1 MPAPPA
7 AQIASPIKGFVNGA
21 GLRGEDAPGLAQAL
35 ADATAQTL
43 TLLASMAQVL
53 PGIPAPVDPISG
65 SGATAGPGML
75 MPPPAGG
82 PGAGQLEGAVN
93 GFLSGQGLRGE
104 DAPGLGKAIAASLA
118 QAVMLFTAQT
128 QVLPGIAIA
137 GFVSTSPGL
146 LKPVPLQSTLKSV
159 ADGFLQQN
167 GIRGEDAPHLAQAM
181 AQAIDLGFMQFAAM
195 AMVSPGIACP
205 PGASAAPGRLM

>member
-7 AQIASPIKGFVNGA
+7 AQLESPFKGFVAGA
-21 GLRGEDAPGLAQAL
+21 GLRGEDAPGLAKAL
-35 ADATAQTL
+35 ADSAGQTL
-43 TLLASMAQVL
+43 TLLLSQAMVM

-65 SGATAGPGML
+65 SGASAGPGLL

-82 PGAGQLEGAVN
+82 PGASALEGLVT
-93 GFLSGQGLRGE
+93 GFLSGQGIRGE
-104 DAPGLGKAIAASLA
+104 DADGLAKALAGGLA
-118 QAVMLFTAQT
+118 QAVQLFTAQS

-137 GFVSTSPGL
+137 GFVTVAPGML
-146 LKPVPLQSTLKSV
+146 MPVPLQGPLQPIV
-159 ADGFLQQN
+159 DGLLQQN
-167 GIRGEDAPHLAQAM
+167 GLRGEAAPQLAQAV
-181 AQAIDLGFMQFAAM
+181 AQAIDLAFMQFAGQ